1 MFDVQPKYEVK
12 FGLKHAAGCEHR
24 GDVRGA
30 ADGKMM
36 SE

>member
-12 FGLKHAAGCEHR
+12 FGLKYTVGCEHR
-24 GDVRGA
+24 GDVTGA
-30 ADGKMM
+30 AAVKMM